1 MGKREL
7 TEVKSGNQGR
17 SELLHAA
24 GKCFKKS
31 NLPIWGRSK
40 DVPFI
45 TLA

>member
-24 GKCFKKS
+24 GMRFKKS
-31 NLPIWGRSK
+31 NLPIWGHSK
-40 DVPFI
+40 DDRQ
-45 TLA
+45 